1 MAFKVLFCSLA
12 LLLVSLLHFA
22 TIASSTTSPVTA
34 TAEVG
39 KAFKEAEA
47 LLNWKASLDNQSKSL
62 LSSWVGDCPCINWVG
77 ITCDDLELGVTRLN
91 LSSFGLKGTLYNLN
105 FSSFPNLHTLCL
117 LQNSLY
123 GTIPDSIGDLS
134 RLTHLDFSYNNLSS
148 TFPSSIFNL
157 SKLRIPPEIG
167 QMISLQYL
175 MVSENLLNGSL
186 PQEIGALRDLIFLA
200 LNGNSLVGPIPASM
214 GSLSNLSFLF
224 LHDNELSGSIP
235 REIGKLGNLTIL
247 FLLNNKFSGSIPRE
261 VGMKRSLTQLDLSSN
276 FLTGPIPSS
285 IGNLSDLSGSIPEEL
300 GLLKHLWV
308 LQLLRNQLTGSIPA
322 SIGKMV
328 ELSDLRL
335 HRNKLS
341 GPIPTT
347 IGNMTKLTTLQLCLN
362 ELSAALSSIFLH
374 ENKLSGSIP
383 STIGNLTMITSLSLG
398 MNDLSGSVPVEMNN
412 LTRQLP
418 PQICQSRTLVYFGA
432 VNNHFIGPI
441 PKSLK
446 NCSKD
451 FDIYP
456 NLNYIDLSSNNLYGE
471 LSSKWGQS
479 HNLTNLKISNNK
491 ISSSIPPEIG
501 NATMLGVLDL
511 SSNHLV
517 GKIPKDLG
525 RLKSLLKLLL
535 NNNQLSGN
543 IPLEIG
549 MLSVLD
555 HCNLAANNLSGLIPK
570 QLGECSRLLFLNL
583 SRNTLD
589 GSIPN
594 DIGSLQSLQSLD
606 VSKNFL
612 VGEIPPKL
620 GGMRQLEIL
629 NLSHNNL
636 FGSIPSTFGDSVS
649 LTSIDI
655 SYNELEG
662 PIPNITAFRKASIAA
677 LKNNRGLCGNV
688 VGLKACPKMI
698 PNRSS
703 KRHNQFLVI
712 ILVSLLGTLLIIFII
727 VGVLLLCPIVKKI
740 EDKPR
745 ETHDDNIFSIWSYE
759 GKMVYKNIIE
769 ATEEYD
775 SKYCIGVGGYG
786 SVYKA
791 ELPTSQVVAIS
802 NQKAFTSEI
811 CALTKIKHRNIVKL
825 YGFCSHPKHS
835 LLVYEFLESGSLVK
849 LLNINVIKGVA
860 NALSYMHH
868 DCLPSIIHRDI
879 SSTFGYMAPELAYTM
894 EVNEKC
900 DVFSFGVLT
909 LEIIMGKH
917 PGHLTSSLSSPTF
930 TIRELLLKDVLDQRL
945 SLPTDEAT
953 REVFSIAKIA
963 IACLHTIPQS
973 RPTMRQ
979 DNSLFCWCSLF
990 DMSSSPSKPFH

>member
-1 MAFKVLFCSLA
+1 MAFKVLFCSLV

-22 TIASSTTSPVTA
+22 TFASSTTSSVTA

-39 KAFKEAEA
+39 KAFKEAGA

-62 LSSWVGDCPCINWVG
+62 LSSWVGDHPCNNWVG
-77 ITCDDLELGVTRLN
+77 ITCDDLELGVARLN

-105 FSSFPNLHTLCL
+105 FSSFPYLRTLCL

-123 GTIPDSIGDLS
+123 GTIPD
-134 RLTHLDFSYNNLSS
+134 
-148 TFPSSIFNL
+148 
-157 SKLRIPPEIG
+157 K
-167 QMISLQYL
+167 
-175 MVSENLLNGSL
+175 
-186 PQEIGALRDLIFLA
+186 
-200 LNGNSLVGPIPASM
+200 
-214 GSLSNLSFLF
+214 
-224 LHDNELSGSIP
+224 
-235 REIGKLGNLTIL
+235 IGKLGNLNIL

-261 VGMKRSLTQLDLSSN
+261 VGMMRSLTQLDLSSN
-276 FLTGPIPSS
+276 FLIGPIPSS
-285 IGNLSDLSGSIPEEL
+285 IGNLTA
-300 GLLKHLWV
+300 
-308 LQLLRNQLTGSIPA
+308 LR
-322 SIGKMV
+322 
-328 ELSDLRL
+328 
-335 HRNKLS
+335 
-341 GPIPTT
+341 
-347 IGNMTKLTTLQLCLN
+347 
-362 ELSAALSSIFLH
+362 SIFLH

-412 LTRQLP
+412 LTRLTNLQLSENNFVGQLP
-418 PQICQSRTLVYFGA
+418 PQICQSGTLVYFGA

-446 NCSKD
+446 NCSSLFRVRLDGNHLTGNIAED

-479 HNLTNLKISNNK
+479 HNLTNLKLSNNK
-491 ISSSIPPEIG
+491 ISGSIPPEIG

-525 RLKSLLKLLL
+525 RLKSLIKLLL

-589 GSIPN
+589 GSIPC
-594 DIGSLQSLQSLD
+594 DIGSLQSLQGLD

-612 VGEIPPKL
+612 VGEIPRKL
-620 GGMRQLEIL
+620 GGMKQLDIL

-636 FGSIPSTFGDSVS
+636 FGSIPSTFRDSVS

-662 PIPNITAFRKASIAA
+662 PIPNITAFRKAPIAA

-688 VGLKACPKMI
+688 VGLKACPKRI

-712 ILVSLLGTLLIIFII
+712 ILVSFLGTLLIIFII
-727 VGVLLLCPIVKKI
+727 VGVLFLCPIVKKI

-745 ETHDDNIFSIWSYE
+745 ETHDDNIFAIWSYE

-769 ATEEYD
+769 ATEEFD

-791 ELPTSQVVAIS
+791 ELPTSQVVAVKKLHPLLDGEIS

-811 CALTKIKHRNIVKL
+811 CALTEIRHRNIVKL

-849 LLNINVIKGVA
+849 LLNSEERAKSFDWFKRVNVIKGVA

-879 SSTFGYMAPELAYTM
+879 SSKNILLDQKYEARISDFGTARLLKPDSFNWTSHAGTFGYMAPELAYTM

-900 DVFSFGVLT
+900 DVFSFGVVT

-917 PGHLTSSLSSPTF
+917 PRDLTSSLSSPTF

-945 SLPTDEAT
+945 SLPMDEAA

-979 DNSLFCWCSLF
+979 VSQKLSTQKLHLPNTLQSITLGEVVDLGGLIG
-990 DMSSSPSKPFH
+990 